1 MVTLSLG
8 VGLVLTFLFAEITG
22 LVAGGLIV
30 PGYLALYFD
39 QPARILATFVIAIA
53 TYGIVALLSQ
63 VIVIYG
69 RRRFLLMVLIGFAMG
84 WLATKYTGA
93 IIPAGYLY
101 IRVIGFI
108 IPGLIANEMS
118 RQGIVKTVS
127 NDCGGDLSG
136 EDNPSFSQISEEI

>member
-63 VIVIYG
+63 VMVIYG

-93 IIPAGYLY
+93 IIPAGYD

-118 RQGIVKTVS
+118 RQGIAKTVVMTAVVTS
-127 NDCGGDLSG
+127 LVR
-136 EDNPSFSQISEEI
+136 IILLLVR

>member
-39 QPARILATFVIAIA
+39 QPIRILATFVISIA

-63 VIVIYG
+63 IIVVYG
-69 RRRFLLMVLIGFAMG
+69 RRRFLLMVLTGFALG
-84 WLATKYTGA
+84 WLAMKHAGS
-93 IIPAGYLY
+93 IIPAGYD

-118 RQGIVKTVS
+118 RQGVLKTLTITAVVTS
-127 NDCGGDLSG
+127 LVR
-136 EDNPSFSQISEEI
+136 IILLLVR

>member
-63 VIVIYG
+63 VIVYTDDA
-69 RRRFLLMVLIGFAMG
+69 GFCS
-84 WLATKYTGA
+84 W
-93 IIPAGYLY
+93 
-101 IRVIGFI
+101 
-108 IPGLIANEMS
+108 
-118 RQGIVKTVS
+118 
-127 NDCGGDLSG
+127 C
-136 EDNPSFSQISEEI
+136 